1 MEKFFQLTP
10 SHCKEAQQREGV
22 CHCCSKVGRGT
33 TWPKSPKMILQ
44 SLVHSQHSWD
54 QCDHG
59 DLLSRI
65 ALSPASGLCT
75 ACTLLFGSSVNF
87 LGDLMSHGTQDRRA
101 QHYFR
106 IGTLS
111 PLVLSPAFF
120 FFFLSSLFL
129 FTFCQP
135 ISSSNEL
142 LLILHSFFPLS
153 QSQCSAF

>member
-120 FFFLSSLFL
+120 FFFKSSLFL